1 LPSDESVIMLEMT
14 DGLTGGLLVI
24 HKALAVEYKPKESED
39 IMNEKVK
46 LPRNVIDT
54 FRPALDSPHYKRLGS
69 LTPIRII
76 SDMYNRTLEGVTND
90 VATWLN
96 DYDNQWKLINALH
109 CEYEAEPEQLYYV
122 WFVKGDYESFLNVS
136 RAGDKVDIMTS
147 DNDDD
152 HSVNGYITKFT
163 MEEIEAI
170 DSRYRAFA
178 VKVEQL
184 DNAYRGGYGSTD

>member
-1 LPSDESVIMLEMT
+1 M
-14 DGLTGGLLVI
+14 
-24 HKALAVEYKPKESED
+24 
-39 IMNEKVK
+39 MNEKVK

-76 SDMYNRTLEGVTND
+76 SEMCKCELKGMTND
-90 VATWLN
+90 VANWLN
-96 DYDNQWKLINALH
+96 EYDNQWKLIDALRYG
-109 CEYEAEPEQLYYV
+109 YEPESEQLYYV

-136 RAGDKVDIMTS
+136 KVGNKVDIMIY

-152 HSVNGYITKFT
+152 HSVNGYRTKFT

-170 DSRYRAFA
+170 DSRYKPFA
-178 VKVEQL
+178 VPVEEV
-184 DNAYRGGYGSTD
+184 DGNEE